1 MEELRLSYRENVI
14 RIYFSAM
21 SYQQPS
27 DIAYSYYLEGFD
39 EDWIEAGNHQ
49 SVTYTNLSP
58 GTYMLHV
65 RATTNDGVLSED
77 STLRIVITPPFYWNT
92 PANIFYLL
100 LIVAGIFFFVR
111 HLLRKKE
118 RKHVAEIR
126 ELNVQKEQEIQ
137 EINIQKEQEIQE
149 INIQK
154 EQEVHDA
161 RIKFMTINDKDQELL
176 KKMETVIE
184 QNFSSSDLSVDYI
197 ASEIG
202 VSRSGLFAKMK
213 SLADITPNEMIQII
227 RLKHA
232 ASLLLE
238 GRYRVN
244 EVCYMVGFSSPSYFA
259 KCFQKQ
265 YGCTPAKYKG

>member
-1 MEELRLSYRENVI
+1 MKARTSYDANSGEFI
-14 RIYFSAM
+14 IHFMM
-21 SYQQPS
+21 SDDSPL
-27 DIAYSYYLEGFD
+27 DTAI
-39 EDWIEAGNHQ
+39 I
-49 SVTYTNLSP
+49 NLSSES
-58 GTYMLHV
+58 GEIV
-65 RATTNDGVLSED
+65 FQDEEKWSIKFSEKND
-77 STLRIVITPPFYWNT
+77 
-92 PANIFYLL
+92 
-100 LIVAGIFFFVR
+100 
-111 HLLRKKE
+111 
-118 RKHVAEIR
+118 
-126 ELNVQKEQEIQ
+126 EL
-137 EINIQKEQEIQE
+137 
-149 INIQK
+149 
-154 EQEVHDA
+154 
-161 RIKFMTINDKDQELL
+161 FMTINDKDQELL

-184 QNFSSSDLSVDYI
+184 QNFSNSDLSVDYI

-213 SLADITPNEMIQII
+213 SLADITPNELIQII